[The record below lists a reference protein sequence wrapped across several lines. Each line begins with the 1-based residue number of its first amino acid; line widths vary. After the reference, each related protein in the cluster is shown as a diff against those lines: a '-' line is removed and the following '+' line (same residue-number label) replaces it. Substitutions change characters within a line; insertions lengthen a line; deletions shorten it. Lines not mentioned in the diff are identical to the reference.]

1 MYIEIDQ
8 RFLRIENISGN
19 STSGGRGLWLIDPQ
33 NSKVEMT
40 RFNPMPGFL
49 EEMDP
54 A

>member
-1 MYIEIDQ
+1 MYNEIDQ

-19 STSGGRGLWLIDPQ
+19 SISGGRGLWLIDAHRV
-33 NSKVEMT
+33 KVEMK
-40 RFNPMPGFL
+40 RFNLTPGFL